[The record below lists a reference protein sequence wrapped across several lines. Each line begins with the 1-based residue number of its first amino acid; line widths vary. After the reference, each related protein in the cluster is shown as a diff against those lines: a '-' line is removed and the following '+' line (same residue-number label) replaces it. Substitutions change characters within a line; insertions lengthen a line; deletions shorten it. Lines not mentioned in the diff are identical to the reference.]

1 MSRAALR
8 RATCAA
14 VALLGAALGAAPA
27 RAQAPAHL
35 ALATSGAGVPGTRP
49 TAPGAEPAVF
59 SVRVGE
65 LPARTIPALVDGQ
78 RRLLLPV
85 AKIAEAAGVPFA
97 AGAGGGRAFR
107 PESADGIAADTVLRQ
122 LRSDSTTLQLG
133 PDELMMSEGEVY
145 AAAGLLAE
153 LLDAELVVEWGKLTA
168 RLDRERP
175 FPAEAR
181 LAVEERRS
189 GLAPAAL
196 PETYT
201 NPRSVP
207 YRPKWGG
214 MVFDWELSAQS
225 LNPSRSMTFS
235 PTLGTAVWGGELKV
249 GATLGSDERGD
260 AAPVDLHAQYRR
272 AFPTAS
278 LVRQVEVGD
287 VAAEGPFLQQLQGVR
302 ITNVPHTQEPIFGMV
317 PIGASVPAGWEY
329 EVYQGGRLVGFS
341 DAISDGSPP
350 ALIRYGSSDV
360 RVREIG
366 PDGQE
371 RVRDLTFAV
380 PYSMVRQGAF
390 RYDLGAG
397 RCRWSD
403 CSAGAF
409 AAGRY
414 GLTNGLTVGGGF
426 NLRRG
431 GAAGDAFK
439 PYLGLAFANAHGASG
454 ELQVERGGAGRASV
468 QLLGNSRV
476 GFQASAR
483 LDPSFRL
490 GADSAVAVE
499 PRRYWTGDASATYR
513 TGAGGISAVRLSGH
527 VDGHL
532 GGGVERWSAT
542 GAVYHSDGTVEA
554 SLTDGPAVPA
564 YLGLRGTQMLGR
576 LFGTMPSSLSA
587 GASLGGEGV
596 QTADAGLSVG
606 ALGWAN
612 VSASVRWDRARS
624 ARPVLELGLSA
635 FTRSLRVHSRVSTER
650 GAARNRTTISA
661 RGSLAE
667 AGLAG
672 VSALPGP
679 AEGSGGITGL
689 VYYDR
694 DADGRFTAG
703 DTVLAGQVVQ
713 VGGLPVRTDARGRYV
728 RWNVSPYDVAYVRI
742 HPNAVADPA
751 LTPAQP
757 EHRVRPVPNR
767 AITVDF
773 PVVQT
778 RPVGGQVAG
787 LADAALGGITL
798 ELADEHGQ
806 VTAATTFTD
815 GAWYVARARPGRYRV
830 TVSASSLTAL
840 SARAAA
846 VEVVVPADGDAE
858 VRAPT
863 IQISTGTAPV
873 AADTTAAPRVGAT
886 INNLGGNHA
895 PAEQARAAA
904 APGGRARGVQLAGS
918 ADRGRRGTDRR
929 ATGAAPVAAVRHRVL
944 GRAGA
949 RVHRAVGHRAA
960 VLPKRGAGSGRASQL
975 RECHRGR
982 CAIAEAAPV
991 AARGAAAT
999 GGRGVSTPSVP
1010 RLLRRPSLP
1019 ARPAVVL
1026 RDGAGWTLRS

>member
-14 VALLGAALGAAPA
+14 VALLGATLAAAPA
-27 RAQAPAHL
+27 WAQAPAHL
-35 ALATSGAGVPGTRP
+35 ALATSGAGAPGTT
-49 TAPGAEPAVF
+49 TAEPGAEPAVF

-97 AGAGGGRAFR
+97 AGGGGGRAFR
-107 PESADGIAADTVLRQ
+107 PEYAEGGIAADTALRQ

-133 PDELMMSEGEVY
+133 PDEMMVSEGEVY

-181 LAVEERRS
+181 LAVAERRA

-201 NPRSVP
+201 NPRAVP

-278 LVRQVEVGD
+278 LVRQIEVGD

-302 ITNVPHTQEPIFGMV
+302 ITNVPHTQEAIFGMV

-439 PYLGLAFANAHGASG
+439 PYVGLAFANAHGASG

-468 QLLGNSRV
+468 QLLGNSRL

-513 TGAGGISAVRLSGH
+513 TGAAGISAVRLSGH

-532 GGGVERWSAT
+532 GGEVERWSAT
-542 GAVYHSDGTVEA
+542 GAVYHSGGTVEA

-798 ELADEHGQ
+798 ELAGEHGQ

-830 TVSASSLTAL
+830 TVASSSLAAL

-846 VEVVVPADGDAE
+846 VELVVPADGDAE
-858 VRAPT
+858 VQAPT
-863 IQISTGTAPV
+863 IQISTGSAPV
-873 AADTTAAPRVGAT
+873 AADTAAVPRVGSAT
-886 INNLGGNHA
+886 IDNPGGNHA

-904 APGGRARGVQLAGS
+904 APGGGARGVQLAGS
-918 ADRGRRGTDRR
+918 AHRGRRGTDRV

-944 GRAGA
+944 GRTGT

-960 VLPKRGAGSGRASQL
+960 VLPKRGAGPGRASQL
-975 RECHRGR
+975 RECHRGG
-982 CAIAEAAPV
+982 CADAGRPV
-991 AARGAAAT
+991 AARSAGPA
-999 GGRGVSTPSVP
+999 GGVSERSVP
-1010 RLLRRPSLP
+1010 HLRRRVPLP
-1019 ARPAVVL
+1019 TRPVVVL
-1026 RDGAGWTLRS
+1026 RDGAGWTMRS

>member
-1 MSRAALR
+1 MSWAALR

-14 VALLGAALGAAPA
+14 VALLGAIGAAPA
-27 RAQAPAHL
+27 RAQAPAPV
-35 ALATSGAGVPGTRP
+35 ALVTSGTGV
-49 TAPGAEPAVF
+49 PGAEPAVF

-65 LPARTIPALVDGQ
+65 LPARTLPALVDAQ

-97 AGAGGGRAFR
+97 AGGGGGRPFR
-107 PESADGIAADTVLRQ
+107 PESGSGGIAADTTLRQ

-133 PDELMMSEGEVY
+133 PDELMVFEGEVY
-145 AAAGLLAE
+145 AAAGLVAE
-153 LLDAELVVEWGKLTA
+153 LLDAELVVEWGKLSA
-168 RLDRERP
+168 RLDRARP

-181 LAVEERRS
+181 LAVAERRS

-201 NPRSVP
+201 NPRAVP

-214 MVFDWELSAQS
+214 VVMDWELSAQS

-249 GATLGSDERGD
+249 GATVGSDERGD

-302 ITNVPHTQEPIFGMV
+302 ITNVPHTQESVFGMV

-341 DAISDGSPP
+341 DAIADGSPP

-371 RVRDLTFAV
+371 RVRDLTFAI

-403 CSAGAF
+403 CTAGGF

-414 GLTNGLTVGGGF
+414 GVTNGLTVGGGF

-439 PYLGLAFANAHGASG
+439 PYVGLAFANAHGASG

-468 QLLGNSRV
+468 QLLGNSRL

-483 LDPSFRL
+483 LDPSFRV
-490 GADSAVAVE
+490 GADSAVALE

-513 TGAGGISAVRLSGH
+513 TGSGGISALRLSGH

-542 GAVYHSDGTVEA
+542 GAVYHSGGTVEA

-576 LFGTMPSSLSA
+576 LFGTMPASLSA
-587 GASLGGEGV
+587 GASFGGSGV
-596 QTADAGLSVG
+596 QTTDAGLSVG

-612 VSASVRWDRARS
+612 VSTNVRWDRARS

-672 VSALPGP
+672 VTALPGP

-694 DADGRFTAG
+694 DADGRYTAG
-703 DTVLAGQVVQ
+703 DSVLAGQVVQ

-767 AITVDF
+767 ALTVDF

-798 ELADEHGQ
+798 ELADERGQ
-806 VTAATTFTD
+806 VTSATTFTD

-830 TVSASSLTAL
+830 TVAATSLAAL
-840 SARAAA
+840 AARAGP

-858 VRAPT
+858 VQAPT
-863 IQISTGTAPV
+863 IQISTGHAPV
-873 AADTTAAPRVGAT
+873 AADTAAAPRVRSAT
-886 INNLGGNHA
+886 IVNPGGNYA
-895 PAEQARAAA
+895 PSEQARVATAL
-904 APGGRARGVQLAGS
+904 GGDARRVQQLGGS
-918 ADRGRRGTDRR
+918 AHRGRRGTDRGTTSP
-929 ATGAAPVAAVRHRVL
+929 ASVAAVRHRVL
-944 GRAGA
+944 GRASAG
-949 RVHRAVGHRAA
+949 VHRTVGRRAA
-960 VLPKRGAGSGRASQL
+960 VLPKRGGGSGRAPQL
-975 RECHRGR
+975 RECHRGG
-982 CAIAEAAPV
+982 CAVADARPL
-991 AARGAAAT
+991 AARGDAAT
-999 GGRGVSTPSVP
+999 GGGVSTGSVVP
-1010 RLLRRPSLP
+1010 RLRRWSSLP
-1019 ARPAVVL
+1019 ARPVVVL